1 MWTRIAG
8 VILRNRVTILVIL
21 GVITVFMA
29 FKAQKVEMS
38 YQYAPLLPQSDS
50 TYIEYEKFK
59 ELFGNEGNMIMMG
72 VQSWQFF
79 DFDHYKIWQLLKN
92 DLDTI
97 AGVQSVF
104 SVFDAFSL
112 RRNPAERR
120 FELNPVFEDVNS
132 QYELDSL
139 RNVLYSLPVYD
150 RQLYNRETNAC
161 MMTVTLSPSILE
173 SPARVQ
179 LVEAIKAAGSRYE
192 AASGNELHYSGL
204 PFIRVETAQMLQS
217 ELVMFVVLALVVCA
231 VIIYLFFRSF
241 KVVMF
246 LLLIVAVSVVW
257 ALGIIG
263 VSGFKVTMLTGM
275 IPPLIIVIGIPNSVF
290 MLNKYHQEIR
300 KHGNK
305 IRSLQRVIR
314 KMGNVTFLTN
324 LTTAIGFATFI
335 FTNSRLLVEFGI
347 ITAINIVFIF
357 VLTILLIP
365 IIFSFI
371 AVPREKYVKHLESR
385 LMRKIINRLVFVSM
399 YHRKLV
405 FAAAFV
411 MLAAGGYGISRIHTT
426 GFMLDDVPHN
436 NRLYSDLKFFEHHF
450 SGLMPLE
457 ILVDT
462 RKSNGIMQAANMQN
476 IDRLQGALAA
486 MPELSKAISYTE
498 AVKFARQ
505 AYYNGNPDY
514 FSIPGRQE
522 LSFILSYLQSGE
534 TGEAATAMMHTFVDS
549 TRQRARI
556 SLRMADVGTTRMK
569 ALNDSIATVIQAHF
583 PESGSRTSVTGSSV
597 IFFKGT
603 SYLIRNL
610 LVSLAFA
617 ILLIATLMS
626 AMFRSW
632 RMALVSLVPNL
643 IPLIMTAALMGY
655 FGIPIKP
662 STVLVFSVAFGISV
676 DDTIHYLAKYRQE
689 LGETNWSIRAAV
701 VLALKETGV
710 SMIYTSII
718 LLCGFGIFC
727 LSQFG
732 GTAALG
738 MLVAL
743 TLLIAMFSNLILLP
757 SLLLA
762 MMKRITNRSFKE
774 SLLPIFDEKDDA
786 DNEGVSNNEYFI
798 DSERR

>member
-583 PESGSRTSVTGSSV
+583 PESGSRTSVTGSSA